1 MPALSWSP
9 GGGVADGVAAF
20 VSFVPFVGVVRFC
33 ANAGAESNDRSS
45 TSANKN
51 RREEEEKAV
60 VGAIVL
66 CDG

>member
-1 MPALSWSP
+1 VPALSWSP
-9 GGGVADGVAAF
+9 GAGVAVGV
-20 VSFVPFVGVVRFC
+20 VPFVPFVGVIRIC

-45 TSANKN
+45 TSANRN
-51 RREEEEKAV
+51 RREEEKAV

>member
-1 MPALSWSP
+1 VPALSWSP
-9 GGGVADGVAAF
+9 GAGVAVGV
-20 VSFVPFVGVVRFC
+20 VPFVPFVGVIRIC

-60 VGAIVL
+60 AGAIVL

>member
-9 GGGVADGVAAF
+9 GGGVADGVVAF
-20 VSFVPFVGVVRFC
+20 VPFVPFVGVVRFC

-51 RREEEEKAV
+51 RREEEKAV